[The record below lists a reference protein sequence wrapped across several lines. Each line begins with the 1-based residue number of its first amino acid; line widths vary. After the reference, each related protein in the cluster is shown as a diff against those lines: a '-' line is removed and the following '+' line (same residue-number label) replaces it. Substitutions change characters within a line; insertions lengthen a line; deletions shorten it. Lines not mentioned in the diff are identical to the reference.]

1 MKRLFAVIIVATLAY
16 CGWWFYAA
24 QDLRS
29 DVEDWFAAQRAEGWT
44 ASYTDL
50 SMRGFP
56 SRTDLTISNP
66 DITGPEEGFA
76 WRAPFLQILALSYKP
91 GHVIVVWP
99 DTQTLTMPDGEMAV
113 SSDGLR
119 ASVVFEDQK
128 ILRSNAEAPVL
139 NIAGPEVSVA
149 VADAIFALEKFAT
162 TDATYRVA
170 VSAGR
175 IATSLPNAASSIGPD
190 ALASLRADMDIEF
203 DQPLRLDTHSESPPR
218 PTRVNLKRSALTYG
232 EVTFRVS
239 LAASIDRQ
247 GVLTGDMSISAEN
260 WRKGI
265 DAARENGD
273 LPAEIS
279 DGLIDLLAM
288 LSTFNGT
295 RDSLDVTLGINGGT
309 LLLGPVP
316 VGRIPPLRWP

>member
-44 ASYTDL
+44 ATYSDL

-56 SRTDLTISNP
+56 SRTDLTITNP
-66 DITGPEEGFA
+66 DITVPEGGFA

-99 DTQTLTMPDGEMAV
+99 DTQTLTWPNGEIAV

-119 ASVVFEDQK
+119 ASVVSEDQK

-162 TDATYRVA
+162 TESTYRVA

-175 IATSLPNAASSIGPD
+175 IATSLPDAASGIGPD

-203 DQPLRLDTHSESPPR
+203 DRPLRLDTRSDSPPR
-218 PTRVNLKRSALTYG
+218 PTRVNLKRSAITYG

-265 DAARENGD
+265 DAARKNGD

>member
-1 MKRLFAVIIVATLAY
+1 VKRLLVVIIVATLAY
-16 CGWWFYAA
+16 CGWWFHAA
-24 QDLRS
+24 QDFRS
-29 DVEDWFAAQRAEGWT
+29 DVEDWFAGQSAKGWT
-44 ASYTDL
+44 ATYTDL
-50 SMRGFP
+50 TMRGFP
-56 SRTDLTISNP
+56 SRTDLTITNP
-66 DITGPEEGFA
+66 DITGPEGGFA

-91 GHVIVVWP
+91 AHVILVWP
-99 DTQTLTMPDGEMAV
+99 DTQTLVMPDGEMAV

-139 NIAGPEVSVA
+139 NIAGPDVSVA
-149 VADAIFALEKFAT
+149 VADANFALEKFAT
-162 TDATYRVA
+162 TDATYRIA

-175 IATSLPNAASSIGPD
+175 IATSLPTAASGIGSD
-190 ALASLRADMDIEF
+190 APASLRAQMDIEF
-203 DQPLRLDTHSESPPR
+203 DRPLRLDTRSDSPPR
-218 PTRVNLKRSALTYG
+218 PTRVNLKRSAITYG
-232 EVTFRVS
+232 DVTFRVS
-239 LAASIDRQ
+239 LAASIDPQ

-260 WRKGI
+260 WRNGI

-273 LPAEIS
+273 LPAAAA

-295 RDSLDVTLGINGGT
+295 RDSLDVTLGINDGT

>member
-44 ASYTDL
+44 ATYTDL

-66 DITGPEEGFA
+66 DITVPEEGFA

-119 ASVVFEDQK
+119 ASVVFEGQK

-162 TDATYRVA
+162 TDSTYRVA

-218 PTRVNLKRSALTYG
+218 PTRVNLKRSAITYG

-239 LAASIDRQ
+239 LAASIDPQ

>member
-1 MKRLFAVIIVATLAY
+1 MKRLLVVIIVATLAY
-16 CGWWFYAA
+16 CGWWFHAA
-24 QDLRS
+24 QDFRS
-29 DVEDWFAAQRAEGWT
+29 DVEDWFAGQSAKGWT
-44 ASYTDL
+44 ATYTDL
-50 SMRGFP
+50 TMRGFP
-56 SRTDLTISNP
+56 SRTDLTITNP
-66 DITGPEEGFA
+66 DITGPEGGFA

-91 GHVIVVWP
+91 AHVILVWP
-99 DTQTLTMPDGEMAV
+99 DTQTLVMPDGEMAV

-139 NIAGPEVSVA
+139 NIAGPDVSVA
-149 VADAIFALEKFAT
+149 VADANFALEKFAT
-162 TDATYRVA
+162 TDATYRIA

-175 IATSLPNAASSIGPD
+175 IATSLPTAASGIGSD
-190 ALASLRADMDIEF
+190 APASLRAQMDIEF
-203 DQPLRLDTHSESPPR
+203 DRPLRLDTRSDSPPR
-218 PTRVNLKRSALTYG
+218 PTRVNLKRSAITYG
-232 EVTFRVS
+232 DVTFRVS
-239 LAASIDRQ
+239 LAASIDPQ

-260 WRKGI
+260 WRNGI

-273 LPAEIS
+273 LPAAAA

-295 RDSLDVTLGINGGT
+295 RDSLDVTLGINDGT